1 MLQASINA
9 FIFQDPQVTTL
20 GHHDLPLTEP
30 HRLADFD
37 VTSLPFVSTAGRGA
51 VLSGTAP
58 AFLRL
63 IAQPSDG
70 LHSVADVV
78 GDGAA
83 EAHEVVDAD
92 EQSVRGDL
100 VLMLF
105 QPSGIP
111 RSPLT

>member
-1 MLQASINA
+1 MS
-9 FIFQDPQVTTL
+9 
-20 GHHDLPLTEP
+20 HHSRSFRRRD
-30 HRLADFD
+30 
-37 VTSLPFVSTAGRGA
+37 AGRSFRGPP
-51 VLSGTAP
+51 LHI
-58 AFLRL
+58 LRL
-63 IAQPSDG
+63 IAQASDG

-105 QPSGIP
+105 S
-111 RSPLT
+111 RAAFSDPL